1 MTAPGAALRATRTRQ
16 LSLRRRVLLVI
27 VLLTAGVVIAAIA
40 SGTIGP
46 RPAGGV
52 LGAFATGRTA
62 STPAAITAATASP
75 TTVATRSP
83 ARSPRPSQII
93 HKVKAGESLISI
105 GARYGVTPQA
115 IRRANHL
122 KDANLLRIGQE
133 LIIPK
138 AH

>member
-1 MTAPGAALRATRTRQ
+1 MTAPGGATRTTRTIH

-27 VLLTAGVVIAAIA
+27 VVLTAAVVIAAIA

-52 LGAFATGRTA
+52 LGAFATGRA
-62 STPAAITAATASP
+62 RSTPAAISATTASP

-83 ARSPRPSQII
+83 ARSPRPSQIV

-122 KDANLLRIGQE
+122 KDANLLRIGQK

-138 AH
+138 TN